1 MTPAPDIAGA
11 VCRIAAAEWERSA
24 YFALRRRIFC
34 EEQRLFT
41 VDDRDGWDAA
51 AIPIVCVAREA
62 PSGERVVGVVRIYE
76 PSPGLWYGGRLGV
89 DAALRRGGVIGRSLV
104 FAAVTTARA
113 RGCHRFLATVQ
124 PANVTF
130 FERLHWR
137 ALGAVEA
144 QGVAHEL
151 MEADL
156 SFYPPAAGV
165 PDARASVAGCS
176 DA

>member
-1 MTPAPDIAGA
+1 VTPVLDTAGA
-11 VCRIAAAEWERSA
+11 VCRIALAEWERSA

-34 EEQRLFT
+34 DEQRLFT
-41 VDDRDGWDAA
+41 MDDRDEWDAA

-62 PSGERVVGVVRIYE
+62 PGGERVVGVVRIYE

-89 DAALRRGGVIGRSLV
+89 DTSLRRAGVIGRSLV
-104 FAAVTTARA
+104 FTAVTTARA

-124 PANVTF
+124 PANVPF

-144 QGVAHEL
+144 CGVPHEL

-156 SFYPPAAGV
+156 SFYSPAASAA
-165 PDARASVAGCS
+165 DARASIAGS
-176 DA
+176 PHA